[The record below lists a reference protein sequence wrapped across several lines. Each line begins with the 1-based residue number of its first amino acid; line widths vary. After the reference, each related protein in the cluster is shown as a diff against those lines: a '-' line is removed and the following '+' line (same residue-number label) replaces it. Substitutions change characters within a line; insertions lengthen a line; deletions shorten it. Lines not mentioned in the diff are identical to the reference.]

1 MLNIHI
7 LTAGENVDKVYQTIF
22 PHYKVSKFILL
33 TEAEQPDNVIAS
45 IEKMKRGC
53 KESGIPVE
61 IIENEKENI
70 AQLMESIIRLR
81 NKYPVEEAVFY
92 FNVTSGRKDMAI
104 MAFIG
109 SLWTSGIGYYL
120 PKELKEPLELPAPQ
134 MPLDKL
140 QSNKLFQ
147 KILTELKKS
156 TGDLSQSSLRQIIKK
171 NPNNNK
177 DLSGQTLSQ
186 AIDVLNKANMV
197 NLERSGRETRL
208 SLTLAGRVAYS
219 VISGMPKTRNR
230 V

>member
-7 LTAGENVDKVYQTIF
+7 LTAGGNVDNVYKKIF

-33 TEAEQPDNVIAS
+33 TEAEEPEDVKAS
-45 IEKMKRGC
+45 IEKMKLGC

-70 AQLMESIIRLR
+70 AQLMESIIGLR
-81 NKYPVEEAVFY
+81 KKYPVDEAVFY

-120 PKELKEPLELPAPQ
+120 PKEFKEPLELPAPRI
-134 MPLDKL
+134 PLDKL
-140 QSNKLFQ
+140 QSNKLYQ
-147 KILTELKKS
+147 KILIELKKS
-156 TGDLSQSSLRQIIKK
+156 SGDISQSTLRKTIKK

-186 AIDVLNKANMV
+186 AIDVLKKANLV
-197 NLERSGRETRL
+197 NLERSGRETLL

-219 VISGMPKTRNR
+219 VISGMPKTGK
-230 V
+230 

>member
-7 LTAGENVDKVYQTIF
+7 LTAGGNVDNVYKKIF

-33 TEAEQPDNVIAS
+33 TEAEEPEDVKAS
-45 IEKMKRGC
+45 IEKMKLGC

-70 AQLMESIIRLR
+70 AQLMESIIGLR
-81 NKYPVEEAVFY
+81 KNYPVDEAVFY

-120 PKELKEPLELPAPQ
+120 PKEFKEPLELPAPRI
-134 MPLDKL
+134 PLDKL
-140 QSNKLFQ
+140 QSNKLYQ
-147 KILTELKKS
+147 KILIELKKS
-156 TGDLSQSSLRQIIKK
+156 SGDISQSTLRKTIMK

-186 AIDVLNKANMV
+186 AIDVLKKANLV
-197 NLERSGRETRL
+197 NLERSGRETLL

-219 VISGMPKTRNR
+219 VISGMPKTGK
-230 V
+230 

>member
-1 MLNIHI
+1 MY
-7 LTAGENVDKVYQTIF
+7 KKIF

-33 TEAEQPDNVIAS
+33 TEAEEPEDVKAS
-45 IEKMKRGC
+45 IEKMKLGC

-70 AQLMESIIRLR
+70 AQLMESIIGLR
-81 NKYPVEEAVFY
+81 KNYPVDEAVFY

-120 PKELKEPLELPAPQ
+120 PKEFKEPLELPAPRI
-134 MPLDKL
+134 PLDKL
-140 QSNKLFQ
+140 QSNKLYQ
-147 KILTELKKS
+147 KILIELKKS
-156 TGDLSQSSLRQIIKK
+156 SGDISQSTLRKTIMK

-186 AIDVLNKANMV
+186 AIDVLKKANLV
-197 NLERSGRETRL
+197 NLERSGRETLL

-219 VISGMPKTRNR
+219 VISGMPKTGK
-230 V
+230 